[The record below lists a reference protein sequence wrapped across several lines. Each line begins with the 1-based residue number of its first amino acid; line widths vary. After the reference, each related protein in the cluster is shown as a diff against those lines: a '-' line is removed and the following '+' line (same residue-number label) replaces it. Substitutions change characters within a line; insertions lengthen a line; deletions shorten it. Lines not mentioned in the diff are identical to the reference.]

1 MAAILYVDDDAK
13 RLVVLQHRL
22 EKAGHRVAT
31 AQSGSTGLELFQQT
45 PFDLAIVDYR
55 MPGMDG
61 GEVAH
66 NMRQMKPAVPI
77 IIFSGLLTL
86 PERVMALV
94 DGFISAGDDPDAL
107 FDEVDKLTHM
117 RMAS

>member
-1 MAAILYVDDDAK
+1 MATILYVDDDVK

-22 EKAGHRVAT
+22 EKVGHKVAT
-31 AQSGSTGLELFQQT
+31 AQSGATGLDLFQQT

-66 NMRQMKPAVPI
+66 NMRRLKPAVPI

-107 FDEVDKLTHM
+107 FDEVDKLTKM